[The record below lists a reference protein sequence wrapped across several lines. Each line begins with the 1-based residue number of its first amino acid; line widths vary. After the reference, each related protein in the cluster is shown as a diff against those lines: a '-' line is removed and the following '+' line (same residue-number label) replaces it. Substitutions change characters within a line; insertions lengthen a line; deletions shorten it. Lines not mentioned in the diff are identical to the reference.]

1 MTNLIDNYLN
11 NREYKM
17 IINEDS
23 IYIVN
28 YKRLLSLEQNF
39 ISIIIPKKKILIYGK
54 ELVLKKIVDEELL
67 IKGSI
72 NKIEVIDE

>member
-1 MTNLIDNYLN
+1 
-11 NREYKM
+11 M
-17 IINEDS
+17 IIDEDS

-28 YKRLLSLEQNF
+28 YKRLLSLEQNS

-54 ELVLKKIVDEELL
+54 DLVLKKIVDEELL